1 MKNFFLS
8 FVCLVLLIVF
18 IALAFFFFFSCV
30 VSSIF
35 LFFFVSS
42 RRRHTIFALV
52 PGVQTC
58 ALPFSS
64 AHVVDPHKPLPKKQ
78 ARPPQRHS
86 LPEFLPREEHVL
98 AANDSCD
105 CPACGGTLKF
115 LGEDVSETLEFIPA
129 SFKVVRTVRTR
140 SEERRVGKECVST
153 CRLRWRPY

>member
-1 MKNFFLS
+1 MIRRPPRSTRTDTLFPYTTLFRSQLPLS
-8 FVCLVLLIVF
+8 LGDV
-18 IALAFFFFFSCV
+18 ATAE
-30 VSSIF
+30 
-35 LFFFVSS
+35 
-42 RRRHTIFALV
+42 
-52 PGVQTC
+52 
-58 ALPFSS
+58 SS

-129 SFKVVRTVRTR
+129 SFKVVRTVRPKLACGRCDTIVQAGAPSR
-140 SEERRVGKECVST
+140 PIARGLAGPGLQIGRAPCRERGCQ
-153 CRLRWRPY
+153 